1 MRTTLIPEAE
11 TIFGDRPWK
20 LLQDSDPKHT
30 ARKVYRYLEEMKID
44 FILKSWL
51 NNSPDLNPI
60 ENIWAILAAAINKNP
75 PITMR
80 QLKMRLKKEWSKIP
94 QAHIDNAIMSM
105 PKRIREIKKAN
116 SGPINY

>member
-1 MRTTLIPEAE
+1 MLYREILRTTLIPEAE

-44 FILKSWL
+44 FISKRSWPS
-51 NNSPDLNPI
+51 NSPDLNPI

-80 QLKMRLKKEWSKIP
+80 QLKIDSKRS
-94 QAHIDNAIMSM
+94 D
-105 PKRIREIKKAN
+105 PKYLR
-116 SGPINY
+116 PILITQL